1 MCVFQSE
8 QEWEKKWALGLQSIL
23 LWVKDFISFTLV
35 WIKAVCLYFCDDCS
49 STDPFRLGSFKWN
62 EMDDSNPLLHQSFV
76 CGSVGHSSIMKS
88 LWAELSSVK
97 LWECGLCPGDLP
109 HHIWCT
115 FFLSCATIAVI
126 LLSSLSPL
134 KSGQILVIHL
144 SIYLP
149 PALHF
154 SGASLVITP
163 LCLKIPAP
171 STQKR
176 YKGIR

>member
-76 CGSVGHSSIMKS
+76 CGSVGHSNIMKS

-97 LWECGLCPGDLP
+97 LWECGSLPRWFTPPCLMHIFSILCYHCSYFTVFSFPLEIRTDSCHSFEHLP
-109 HHIWCT
+109 SPSTSLQWCN
-115 FFLSCATIAVI
+115 
-126 LLSSLSPL
+126 
-134 KSGQILVIHL
+134 
-144 SIYLP
+144 
-149 PALHF
+149 
-154 SGASLVITP
+154 LVITP